1 MTDVG
6 GIEPELDD
14 TLSALNEAA
23 SLYAAV
29 TVPST
34 RAGRVQKGG
43 SSGPQGGAGSQ
54 PPAPQRDGA
63 DDEDE
68 SGRAQVSTQDESQK
82 PVITGSDSA
91 SEDRP
96 RPERPETATFS
107 GDDLTEVSETST
119 AAGDRVSF
127 TRGHPFSF
135 EGAGLSIKGVP
146 AVVTDGVRDVLRQAG
161 ADGVEVLGNAALVT
175 ALAVTCLD
183 LDVEGL
189 DHNTLLAVQV
199 LRQRQPQLAEVQH
212 RLGQLASQGRESR
225 DLMARCDD
233 RLTRCDR
240 TLDRIELVLSYM
252 VADRLAVLPDSQSTT
267 PGNVRLTQPVVLTA
281 RERLRDEADR
291 QRAADR
297 LRSGRPGALDDH

>member
-29 TVPST
+29 TVPSI
-34 RAGRVQKGG
+34 RNGRVQK
-43 SSGPQGGAGSQ
+43 GGAGSQ

-68 SGRAQVSTQDESQK
+68 GGRTKVLPQGEPEGLTATT
-82 PVITGSDSA
+82 TGSDSPLGD
-91 SEDRP
+91 EP
-96 RPERPETATFS
+96 RPAAATPP
-107 GDDLTEVSETST
+107 GDDPADTGETGTVGNGDEV
-119 AAGDRVSF
+119 VF
-127 TRGHPFSF
+127 TRGRPFSF

-161 ADGVEVLGNAALVT
+161 AEGVEVLGNAALVT

-189 DHNTLLAVQV
+189 DRNTQLAVQV
-199 LRQRQPQLAEVQH
+199 LRQRQPQLAGVQH
-212 RLGQLASQGRESR
+212 RLGQLAVQGRDSR
-225 DLMARCDD
+225 DLMTRCDD
-233 RLTRCDR
+233 RLLRCDR

>member
-6 GIEPELDD
+6 GIELELDD

-29 TVPST
+29 TIPST
-34 RAGRVQKGG
+34 RNRRVQK
-43 SSGPQGGAGSQ
+43 GGAGSQ
-54 PPAPQRDGA
+54 PPAPQRDVA

-68 SGRAQVSTQDESQK
+68 GGRTQVLPQGEPEGLTAAT
-82 PVITGSDSA
+82 TGSDSGSDSA
-91 SEDRP
+91 LEDEP
-96 RPERPETATFS
+96 RPAATTPP
-107 GDDLTEVSETST
+107 GDDPADTGETGTVGDGDEV
-119 AAGDRVSF
+119 VF
-127 TRGHPFSF
+127 TRGRPFSF

-146 AVVTDGVRDVLRQAG
+146 AVVTDGVRDVLKQAG
-161 ADGVEVLGNAALVT
+161 AEGVEVLGNAALVT

-189 DHNTLLAVQV
+189 DRNTQLAVQV
-199 LRQRQPQLAEVQH
+199 LRQRQPQLAGVQH
-212 RLGQLASQGRESR
+212 RLGQLAAQGRDSR
-225 DLMARCDD
+225 DLMTRCDD
-233 RLTRCDR
+233 RLSRCDR

>member
-14 TLSALNEAA
+14 TFSALNEAA

-29 TVPST
+29 TVPSI
-34 RAGRVQKGG
+34 RNGRMQK
-43 SSGPQGGAGSQ
+43 GGAGSQ

-68 SGRAQVSTQDESQK
+68 GGRTQVLPQGEPEGLTATT
-82 PVITGSDSA
+82 TGSDSPL
-91 SEDRP
+91 EDEP
-96 RPERPETATFS
+96 RPAAATPPG
-107 GDDLTEVSETST
+107 GDPADTGETST
-119 AAGDRVSF
+119 VGNGDEVVF
-127 TRGHPFSF
+127 TRGRPFSF

-146 AVVTDGVRDVLRQAG
+146 AVVTDGVRDALRQAG
-161 ADGVEVLGNAALVT
+161 AEGVEVLGNAALVT
-175 ALAVTCLD
+175 VLAVTCLD

-189 DHNTLLAVQV
+189 DRNTQLAVQV
-199 LRQRQPQLAEVQH
+199 LRQRQPQLAGVQH

>member
-29 TVPST
+29 TIPSI
-34 RAGRVQKGG
+34 RNGRMQK
-43 SSGPQGGAGSQ
+43 GGAGSQ

-68 SGRAQVSTQDESQK
+68 AGRTQVLPQGEPEGLTDTTTSPDS
-82 PVITGSDSA
+82 GSDRALEDEPQPAAATPPDDDSA
-91 SEDRP
+91 DTG
-96 RPERPETATFS
+96 ETDTIGT
-107 GDDLTEVSETST
+107 GDEV
-119 AAGDRVSF
+119 VF

-146 AVVTDGVRDVLRQAG
+146 AVVTDGVRDALRQAG
-161 ADGVEVLGNAALVT
+161 AEGVEVLGNAALVT
-175 ALAVTCLD
+175 ALAITCLD

-189 DHNTLLAVQV
+189 DRNTRLAVQV
-199 LRQRQPQLAEVQH
+199 LRQRQPQLAGVQH
-212 RLGQLASQGRESR
+212 RLGQLAAQGRDSR
-225 DLMARCDD
+225 DLMTRCDD
-233 RLTRCDR
+233 RLSRCDR